1 MKNSQ
6 ELFIKIDDLEITFFT
21 GYIDEENNFKLK
33 EKLTF
38 PNEYFKEDKISD
50 LQKTANFI
58 KKNILLIE
66 QKINYTFKDIIL
78 ILDNFKISFLN
89 LSGFK
94 RLNGTQISKENVTY
108 ILNNLKTCVDKFEKN
123 KKIIHIFNSQYCL
136 DKKKLD
142 NLPIGLFGDFYSH
155 ELSFNLINEND
166 FKNLESIFKI
176 CNLKIKK
183 ILLESFVKGSLI
195 SDFNPKI
202 STFFYIQINNKKS
215 KLLYI
220 ENNSIKYEQKF
231 NFGSEIILNDI
242 SKITSLNISVIKNII
257 SENKNIDK
265 FSDLDLLEK
274 KYFKNIQ
281 YRKIKKKLIAEV
293 AEARINE
300 LCEIYYL
307 KNINLKKLLKEV
319 SVIFLEIDD
328 QQHSMCF
335 SEIYKKSFKSNN
347 IDEVTTVK
355 KPAAEEYINK
365 ASNIVQ
371 FGWKKEVIPYT
382 KNHRSLIKRIFRS
395 LFH

>member
-6 ELFIKIDDLEITFFT
+6 ELFIKIDDSEITFFT
-21 GYIDEENNFKLK
+21 GYIDEENNFRLK

-38 PNEYFKEDKISD
+38 PNECIKEDKISD

-66 QKINYTFKDIIL
+66 QKINYTFKEIIL

-108 ILNNLKTCVDKFEKN
+108 ILNNLKTCVDEYEKN

-166 FKNLESIFKI
+166 FKNLESIFNI

-231 NFGSEIILNDI
+231 NFGTEIILNDI
-242 SKITSLNISVIKNII
+242 SKVTSLNKSIIKNII
-257 SENKNIDK
+257 SENKNIAK

-274 KYFKNIQ
+274 KYFNNNQ

-293 AEARINE
+293 EEARINE
-300 LCEIYYL
+300 LCELYCL

-335 SEIYKKSFKSNN
+335 SEIYKKSLKSHN
-347 IDEVTTVK
+347 IHEVKTIK
-355 KPAAEEYINK
+355 KPAVEEYINK

-382 KNHRSLIKRIFRS
+382 KSHRSLITRIFRA
-395 LFH
+395 LFQ